1 MPIIKINTFKMVT
14 NRYTTKETKEFN
26 KCFNEMLNYIN
37 KLKLDDLNKNE
48 KKRIN
53 KIHEQTSNCK
63 RLIEKKNIEKKK
75 DNKLN
80 HNNIFMMDV
89 YNIENNKTHLNILS
103 NDIKN
108 QIILQK
114 EDNDNILIRCSK
126 IWNSDVNEKI
136 KNEYKKLTKDRI
148 FTKCDYEK
156 LLLNN

>member
-1 MPIIKINTFKMVT
+1 
-14 NRYTTKETKEFN
+14 
-26 KCFNEMLNYIN
+26 
-37 KLKLDDLNKNE
+37 
-48 KKRIN
+48 
-53 KIHEQTSNCK
+53 
-63 RLIEKKNIEKKK
+63 
-75 DNKLN
+75 
-80 HNNIFMMDV
+80 MMDV

>member
-14 NRYTTKETKEFN
+14 NRYTTKETREFN

-80 HNNIFMMDV
+80 HYNIFMMDV

>member
-1 MPIIKINTFKMVT
+1 MVT
-14 NRYTTKETKEFN
+14 NRYTTKETREFN

-80 HNNIFMMDV
+80 HYNIFMMDV

>member
-14 NRYTTKETKEFN
+14 NRYTTKETREFN

-80 HNNIFMMDV
+80 HYNIFMMDV

-126 IWNSDVNEKI
+126 IWNSDVNEK
-136 KNEYKKLTKDRI
+136 N
-148 FTKCDYEK
+148 
-156 LLLNN
+156 